1 MEINPD
7 DCLAFEN
14 VSIKDA
20 MRIIEKNQHGFV
32 VAVNKSRKVT
42 GVVTDGDIRRGLIE
56 KVSLDDKL
64 SVCMNTNFIWAS
76 VEESREQI
84 LKKLDSQIR
93 FIPVLDRDQKLK
105 YIVSNKYFP
114 LADEQ
119 NVYIRARAPVRVSF
133 GGGGSDLTHYFKDST
148 GAVVN
153 AAISIYSNCSMR
165 VRSDS
170 KIIVHSYDLNATLAA
185 DDLEGALI
193 AKGPFGLIQAIL
205 HVANPKFGFELSIHS
220 DFTVGSGLGGS
231 ATVAAAI
238 LGCFNQVRKD
248 PWNQHELAE
257 IAFQAERL
265 HLGVAG
271 GWQDQYAS
279 IFGGFNFI
287 EFHKDEN
294 IVTPIRIQENIAAEL
309 EERLVLCNTGIEHS
323 SGRIHEDQR
332 KTMASSSVKRLVET
346 NVQLARESCKNLLRG
361 NLDGFGECLDNSWQL
376 KKKFSTL
383 ISNNQIDDIY
393 DGAMEN
399 GACGGKLLGAGSG
412 GYFIFYTRPF
422 KKFQFLVYVTSIG
435 LMIERFRFEPE
446 GLKTWVCR
454 DN

>member
-1 MEINPD
+1 
-7 DCLAFEN
+7 
-14 VSIKDA
+14 
-20 MRIIEKNQHGFV
+20 
-32 VAVNKSRKVT
+32 
-42 GVVTDGDIRRGLIE
+42 
-56 KVSLDDKL
+56 
-64 SVCMNTNFIWAS
+64 
-76 VEESREQI
+76 
-84 LKKLDSQIR
+84 
-93 FIPVLDRDQKLK
+93 
-105 YIVSNKYFP
+105 
-114 LADEQ
+114 
-119 NVYIRARAPVRVSF
+119 
-133 GGGGSDLTHYFKDST
+133 
-148 GAVVN
+148 
-153 AAISIYSNCSMR
+153 MR

-193 AKGPFGLIQAIL
+193 AKGPFGLIQDIL

-332 KTMASSSVKRLVET
+332 KTMASSSVNRLVET

-376 KKKFSTL
+376 KK
-383 ISNNQIDDIY
+383 
-393 DGAMEN
+393 
-399 GACGGKLLGAGSG
+399 
-412 GYFIFYTRPF
+412 
-422 KKFQFLVYVTSIG
+422 V
-435 LMIERFRFEPE
+435 
-446 GLKTWVCR
+446 
-454 DN
+454 